1 LSESSEEE
9 PGLGKAKA
17 RAQAQGESDEH
28 VEEEARL
35 LAPFVL
41 MRLAG
46 RWYAADAHQVQKVV
60 AKGRITRVPGRSRHV
75 LGLSLVHD
83 TLIPIVDLAGL
94 TGATGAP
101 AQTLTEPRLVVLGEP
116 ENSVG
121 VVADEAYGI
130 EELPQRMDGVPKGVI
145 AGETFWQ
152 EKQVA
157 YLNVKELVAAGND
170 RKGPS

>member
-1 LSESSEEE
+1 MSESSDED
-9 PGLGKAKA
+9 PGLDKARA
-17 RAQAQGESDEH
+17 RAQAHAES
-28 VEEEARL
+28 EEQVHEDVQV

-46 RWYAADAHQVQKVV
+46 HWYAADAHQVQKVV

-83 TLIPIVDLAGL
+83 TLIPIIDLAGL
-94 TGATGAP
+94 TGATGAA

-130 EELPQRMDGVPKGVI
+130 EELPARMDGVPKGVI
-145 AGETFWQ
+145 AGETYWQ

-157 YLNVKELVAAGND
+157 YLNVKALVAAGND
-170 RKGPS
+170 RQGPS